1 MASDTTNGPLADGK
15 PSIRRCRLLVVRED
29 LADPAACRA
38 FFEKFGY
45 QVVACSS
52 QEQAARSLRSEVF
65 DFVLL
70 NQGSPRLNWRG
81 VLEHAIAVDRRTPVL
96 VVTRCI
102 DMPSYLDAMQL
113 GAIDYVEEPPTRS
126 ELVRLLEAY
135 LRPQARASQHRKE
148 YD

>member
-1 MASDTTNGPLADGK
+1 MTSDTTSRPVTDGK
-15 PSIRRCRLLVVRED
+15 HSIQRRRLLVVTED
-29 LADPAACRA
+29 LGDLTASRA

-52 QEQAARSLRSEVF
+52 HQQAAHSLRCEVF

-70 NQGSPRLNWRG
+70 NQGSPKLDWRG
-81 VLEHAIAVDRRTPVL
+81 VLEHAIAIDRRMPVL

-113 GAIDYVEEPPTRS
+113 GAIDYVEEPATQS
-126 ELVRLLEAY
+126 ELVRLLEVY
-135 LRPQARASQHRKE
+135 LRPQARASEYRKE
-148 YD
+148 HD

>member
-1 MASDTTNGPLADGK
+1 MTSDTTSRPVTDGK
-15 PSIRRCRLLVVRED
+15 HSIQRRRLLVVTED
-29 LADPAACRA
+29 LGDLTACRA

-52 QEQAARSLRSEVF
+52 HEQAARSLRSEVF

-70 NQGSPRLNWRG
+70 NQGSPRLDWRG
-81 VLEHAIAVDRRTPVL
+81 VLEHAIAVDRRMPVL

-113 GAIDYVEEPPTRS
+113 GAIDYVEEPATRS
-126 ELVRLLEAY
+126 ELVRLLEVY
-135 LRPQARASQHRKE
+135 LRPQARASEYRKE
-148 YD
+148 HD